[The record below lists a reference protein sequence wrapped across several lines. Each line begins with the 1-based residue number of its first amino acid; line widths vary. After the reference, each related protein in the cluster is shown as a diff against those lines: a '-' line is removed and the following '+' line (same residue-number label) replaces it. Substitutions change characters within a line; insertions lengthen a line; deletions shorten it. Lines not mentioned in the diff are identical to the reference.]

1 MAISESI
8 KYIGASTHDLD
19 LFEGQYTVPN
29 GMAYNSYLIDD
40 EKIAIMDTVDK
51 IVTSKWLDN
60 LKNALAGKEPT
71 YLIIQHLE
79 PDHSANVNTVIEMY
93 PNITLVCTAKAK
105 SMLGQFG
112 IKSENV
118 LTVGEGDEL
127 SLGSHTLKF
136 ILAPMVHW
144 PEVMLS
150 YEISE
155 KALFSADAFGKFGA
169 IDADEN
175 WNCEARRYYFN
186 IVGKYGLPVSNL
198 LKKAS
203 TLEINTIYPLHGPVL
218 TDTIPEVLNLY
229 KITRQLPSTAVLH
242 AGIARSPAL
251 AGKGH
256 VVPSLFERLGED
268 PDILGKMTDV
278 ITRLAQ
284 LPRVASR
291 EQRRTRRRRFR
302 IRSVTILE
310 QHTPCGHT
318 VENRRRDPLAAISPE
333 MKPCGIVGDAE
344 QNIRT
349 AHRIILPVNRDQSA
363 QCGGSPKYKITSHR
377 SHIVYCKIP
386 GGPERRRGVTNLHWQ
401 YNGCRT
407 DRLSRSS
414 PKWHLPTVR
423 Y

>member
-19 LFEGQYTVPN
+19 LFEGQYTAPN

-60 LKNALAGKEPT
+60 LKNALDGKEPT

-169 IDADEN
+169 LDIDES

-186 IVGKYGLPVSNL
+186 IVGKYGIPVSNL

-218 TDTIPEVLNLY
+218 TDTIPEVLKLY
-229 KITRQLPSTAVLH
+229 TTWAAYEPEDEGVFIAYASMHGNTAEAANKMKEILEAKGAAKVAIADLSRDDMAECVEDAFRYSTLLCMAPSYDGGVFLPMADFIHHLKSKLYQN
-242 AGIARSPAL
+242 R
-251 AGKGH
+251 
-256 VVPSLFERLGED
+256 
-268 PDILGKMTDV
+268 
-278 ITRLAQ
+278 
-284 LPRVASR
+284 RVALVENASWAPSAIKAMKAEF
-291 EQRRTRRRRFR
+291 EQMKNIDLIENT
-302 IRSVTILE
+302 VTIK
-310 QHTPCGHT
+310 TT
-318 VENRRRDPLAAISPE
+318 VKESDIEALSNLADE
-333 MKPCGIVGDAE
+333 
-344 QNIRT
+344 
-349 AHRIILPVNRDQSA
+349 IL
-363 QCGGSPKYKITSHR
+363 K
-377 SHIVYCKIP
+377 
-386 GGPERRRGVTNLHWQ
+386 
-401 YNGCRT
+401 
-407 DRLSRSS
+407 
-414 PKWHLPTVR
+414 
-423 Y
+423 

>member
-19 LFEGQYTVPN
+19 LFEGQYTVAN

-60 LKNALAGKEPT
+60 LKNALDGKEPT

-118 LTVGEGDEL
+118 LTVGEGDKL

-169 IDADEN
+169 LDADES

-186 IVGKYGLPVSNL
+186 IVGKYGIPVSNL

-218 TDTIPEVLNLY
+218 TDTIPEVLKLY
-229 KITRQLPSTAVLH
+229 TTWAAYEPEDEGVFIAYASMHGNTAEAANKMKEILEAKGANKVAIADLSRDDMAECVEDAFRYSTLLCMAPSYDGGVFLPMADFIHHLKSKLYQNRRVVLVENASWAPSAVK
-242 AGIARSPAL
+242 AMKAE
-251 AGKGH
+251 
-256 VVPSLFERLGED
+256 FEQMKNIDLIEN
-268 PDILGKMTDV
+268 T
-278 ITRLAQ
+278 
-284 LPRVASR
+284 
-291 EQRRTRRRRFR
+291 
-302 IRSVTILE
+302 VTIK
-310 QHTPCGHT
+310 TT
-318 VENRRRDPLAAISPE
+318 VKESDIEALSNLADE
-333 MKPCGIVGDAE
+333 
-344 QNIRT
+344 
-349 AHRIILPVNRDQSA
+349 IL
-363 QCGGSPKYKITSHR
+363 K
-377 SHIVYCKIP
+377 
-386 GGPERRRGVTNLHWQ
+386 
-401 YNGCRT
+401 
-407 DRLSRSS
+407 
-414 PKWHLPTVR
+414 
-423 Y
+423 

>member
-60 LKNALAGKEPT
+60 LKNALDGKEPT

-169 IDADEN
+169 LDIDES

-218 TDTIPEVLNLY
+218 TDTIPEVLKLY
-229 KITRQLPSTAVLH
+229 TTWAAYEPEDEGVFIAYASMHGNTAEAANKMKEILEAKGAAKVAIGDLSRDDMAECVEDAFRYSTLLCMAPSYDGGVFLPMADFIHHLKSKLYQN
-242 AGIARSPAL
+242 R
-251 AGKGH
+251 
-256 VVPSLFERLGED
+256 
-268 PDILGKMTDV
+268 
-278 ITRLAQ
+278 
-284 LPRVASR
+284 RVA
-291 EQRRTRRRRFR
+291 
-302 IRSVTILE
+302 L
-310 QHTPCGHT
+310 
-318 VENRRRDPLAAISPE
+318 VENASWAPSAVKA
-333 MKPCGIVGDAE
+333 MKAE
-344 QNIRT
+344 FE
-349 AHRIILPVNRDQSA
+349 
-363 QCGGSPKYKITSHR
+363 KY
-377 SHIVYCKIP
+377 
-386 GGPERRRGVTNLHWQ
+386 
-401 YNGCRT
+401 
-407 DRLSRSS
+407 
-414 PKWHLPTVR
+414 
-423 Y
+423 

>member
-60 LKNALAGKEPT
+60 LKNALDGKEPT

-112 IKSENV
+112 INSENV

-169 IDADEN
+169 LDIDES

-229 KITRQLPSTAVLH
+229 TTWAAYEPEDEGVFIAYASMHGNTAEAAKKMKEILEAKGAAKVAIGDLSRDDMAKCVENAFRYSTLLCMAPSYDGGVFLPMADFIHHLKSKLYQN
-242 AGIARSPAL
+242 R
-251 AGKGH
+251 
-256 VVPSLFERLGED
+256 
-268 PDILGKMTDV
+268 
-278 ITRLAQ
+278 
-284 LPRVASR
+284 RVALVENASWAPSAVKAMKAEF
-291 EQRRTRRRRFR
+291 EQMKNMDLIENT
-302 IRSVTILE
+302 VTIKTTVKESDLE
-310 QHTPCGHT
+310 ALS
-318 VENRRRDPLAAISPE
+318 NLADE
-333 MKPCGIVGDAE
+333 
-344 QNIRT
+344 
-349 AHRIILPVNRDQSA
+349 IL
-363 QCGGSPKYKITSHR
+363 K
-377 SHIVYCKIP
+377 
-386 GGPERRRGVTNLHWQ
+386 
-401 YNGCRT
+401 
-407 DRLSRSS
+407 
-414 PKWHLPTVR
+414 
-423 Y
+423 

>member
-19 LFEGQYTVPN
+19 LFEGQYTAPN

-40 EKIAIMDTVDK
+40 EKIAILDTVDK

-60 LKNALAGKEPT
+60 LKNALDGKEPT

-93 PNITLVCTAKAK
+93 PNIILVCTAKAK

-169 IDADEN
+169 LDIDES

-218 TDTIPEVLNLY
+218 TDTIPEVLKLY
-229 KITRQLPSTAVLH
+229 TTWAAYEPEDEGVFIAYASMHGNTAEAANKMKEILEAKGATKVAIGDLSRDDMAKCVEDAFRYSTLLCMAPSYDGGVFLPMADFIHHLKSKLYQN
-242 AGIARSPAL
+242 R
-251 AGKGH
+251 
-256 VVPSLFERLGED
+256 
-268 PDILGKMTDV
+268 
-278 ITRLAQ
+278 
-284 LPRVASR
+284 RVALVENASWAPSAVKAMKAEF
-291 EQRRTRRRRFR
+291 EQMKNIDLIENT
-302 IRSVTILE
+302 VTIK
-310 QHTPCGHT
+310 TT
-318 VENRRRDPLAAISPE
+318 VKESDIEALSNLADE
-333 MKPCGIVGDAE
+333 
-344 QNIRT
+344 
-349 AHRIILPVNRDQSA
+349 IL
-363 QCGGSPKYKITSHR
+363 K
-377 SHIVYCKIP
+377 
-386 GGPERRRGVTNLHWQ
+386 
-401 YNGCRT
+401 
-407 DRLSRSS
+407 
-414 PKWHLPTVR
+414 
-423 Y
+423 

>member
-60 LKNALAGKEPT
+60 LKNALDGKEPT
-71 YLIIQHLE
+71 HLIIQHLE

-169 IDADEN
+169 LDIDES

-229 KITRQLPSTAVLH
+229 TTWAAYEPEDEGVFIAYASMHGNTAEAANKMKEILEAKGAAKVAIGDLSRDDMAKCVENAFRYSTLLCMAPSYDGSVFLPMADFIHHLKSKLYQN
-242 AGIARSPAL
+242 R
-251 AGKGH
+251 
-256 VVPSLFERLGED
+256 
-268 PDILGKMTDV
+268 
-278 ITRLAQ
+278 
-284 LPRVASR
+284 RVALVENASWAPSAVKAMKAEF
-291 EQRRTRRRRFR
+291 EQMKNIDLIENT
-302 IRSVTILE
+302 VTIK
-310 QHTPCGHT
+310 TT
-318 VENRRRDPLAAISPE
+318 VKESDIEALSNLADE
-333 MKPCGIVGDAE
+333 
-344 QNIRT
+344 
-349 AHRIILPVNRDQSA
+349 IL
-363 QCGGSPKYKITSHR
+363 K
-377 SHIVYCKIP
+377 
-386 GGPERRRGVTNLHWQ
+386 
-401 YNGCRT
+401 
-407 DRLSRSS
+407 
-414 PKWHLPTVR
+414 
-423 Y
+423 

>member
-60 LKNALAGKEPT
+60 LKNALDGKEPT

-112 IKSENV
+112 INSENV

-169 IDADEN
+169 LDIDES

-229 KITRQLPSTAVLH
+229 TTWAAYEPEDEGVFIAYASMHGNTAKAANKMKEILEAKGAAKVAIGDLSRDDMAKCVENAFRYSTLLCMAPSYDGGVFLPMADFIHHLKSKLYQN
-242 AGIARSPAL
+242 R
-251 AGKGH
+251 
-256 VVPSLFERLGED
+256 
-268 PDILGKMTDV
+268 
-278 ITRLAQ
+278 
-284 LPRVASR
+284 RVALVENASWAPSAVKAMKAEF
-291 EQRRTRRRRFR
+291 EQMKNIDLIENT
-302 IRSVTILE
+302 VTIK
-310 QHTPCGHT
+310 TT
-318 VENRRRDPLAAISPE
+318 VKESDIEALSNLADE
-333 MKPCGIVGDAE
+333 
-344 QNIRT
+344 
-349 AHRIILPVNRDQSA
+349 IL
-363 QCGGSPKYKITSHR
+363 K
-377 SHIVYCKIP
+377 
-386 GGPERRRGVTNLHWQ
+386 
-401 YNGCRT
+401 
-407 DRLSRSS
+407 
-414 PKWHLPTVR
+414 
-423 Y
+423 

>member
-60 LKNALAGKEPT
+60 LKNALDGKEPT

-169 IDADEN
+169 LDIDES

-229 KITRQLPSTAVLH
+229 TTWAAYEPEDEGVFIAYASMHGNTAEAANKMKEILEAKGAAKVAIGDLSRDDMAKCVENAFRYSTLLCMAPSYDGGVFLPMADFIHHLKSKLYQN
-242 AGIARSPAL
+242 R
-251 AGKGH
+251 
-256 VVPSLFERLGED
+256 
-268 PDILGKMTDV
+268 
-278 ITRLAQ
+278 
-284 LPRVASR
+284 RVALVENASWAPSAVKAMKAEF
-291 EQRRTRRRRFR
+291 EQMKNIDLIENT
-302 IRSVTILE
+302 VTIK
-310 QHTPCGHT
+310 TT
-318 VENRRRDPLAAISPE
+318 VKESDMAMSS
-333 MKPCGIVGDAE
+333 
-344 QNIRT
+344 T
-349 AHRIILPVNRDQSA
+349 F
-363 QCGGSPKYKITSHR
+363 
-377 SHIVYCKIP
+377 
-386 GGPERRRGVTNLHWQ
+386 
-401 YNGCRT
+401 
-407 DRLSRSS
+407 SS
-414 PKWHLPTVR
+414 PFLIIKFLCRVHQFYLLKQANRQMQIP
-423 Y
+423 YC